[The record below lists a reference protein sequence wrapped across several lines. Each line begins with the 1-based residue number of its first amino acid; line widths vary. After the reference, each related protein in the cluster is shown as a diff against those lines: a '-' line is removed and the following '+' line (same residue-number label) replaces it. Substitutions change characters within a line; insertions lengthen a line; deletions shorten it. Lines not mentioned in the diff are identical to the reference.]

1 MKLNIKHVMIVLRKE
16 IKDLIRD
23 RRTIISSIVLPM
35 ILIPVVNIVM
45 GGGIQKFEKQINENV
60 TVALSQSSNTAE
72 ARELVRDR
80 ILSKN
85 PNLVLV
91 DTDDPVKALEND
103 DVRCIIELES
113 SYAENLKEGKPIR
126 ITLQYDESKTR
137 SQAAADIVARA
148 VEKFSTEVI
157 EERITSL
164 GLDPSILRPVYVER
178 VNIAPNEKGNN
189 MMLEMMLPF
198 MIAMLVAIGGIPAAT
213 DLVAGEKERNTFE
226 PLLTTM
232 PDRGSLLL
240 GKYFAVTLFSFVSL
254 IAILAGLFIGYMLN
268 PNSLT
273 MGVDT
278 GLEGITLDP
287 LAVALALLITIALGM
302 TFSGIQI
309 ALSTIAKSYKEA
321 QTYMSFLILATMMP
335 GYAMMFMQAADMSPV
350 MFALPVMNT
359 VAAFKMILGGRID
372 YFNLV
377 LALVTSVVFVALTL
391 AFAASLFKKEKVMFR
406 N

>member
-1 MKLNIKHVMIVLRKE
+1 MKLKHVMIVLRKE

-23 RRTIISSIVLPM
+23 RRTIISSIVIPM
-35 ILIPVVNIVM
+35 ILIPLVNIVM
-45 GGGIQKFEKQINENV
+45 GGGIQKFEQDMNENV

-72 ARELVRDR
+72 IRELVRDR

-85 PNLVLV
+85 PNIILV
-91 DTDDPVKALEND
+91 DTDDPVKALENNEI
-103 DVRCIIELES
+103 RCIIELES
-113 SYAENLKEGKPIR
+113 SYKEKLEEGKPIR
-126 ITLQYDESKTR
+126 VTLQYDESKSK
-137 SQAAADIVARA
+137 SQAAADIVAWA
-148 VEKFSTEVI
+148 VDEFSAEVI
-157 EERITSL
+157 EERIIAL
-164 GLDPSILRPVYVER
+164 GLDPAILQPVQIER
-178 VNIAPNEKGNN
+178 MNIAPNDKGNN

-198 MIAMLVAIGGIPAAT
+198 LISMLVAIGGIPAAT

-240 GKYFAVTLFSFVSL
+240 GKYLAVTLFSFVSL
-254 IAILAGLFIGYMLN
+254 IAIMAGLSIGYMIN

-273 MGVDT
+273 IGVDE
-278 GLEGITLDP
+278 GLKGITLEP
-287 LAVALALLITIALGM
+287 LAVVLALLITIALGM

-321 QTYMSFLILATMMP
+321 QTYLSFLMLATMIP
-335 GYAMMFMQAADMSPV
+335 GYATMFMQASDLSPV

-359 VAAFKMILGGRID
+359 VVAFKMVLSGSIN

-377 LALVTSVVFVALTL
+377 LALATSIVFVALIL
-391 AFAASLFKKEKVMFR
+391 AFAASLFKKEKVLFR

>member
-1 MKLNIKHVMIVLRKE
+1 MKLKHVMIVLRKE

-23 RRTIISSIVLPM
+23 RRTIISSIVIPM
-35 ILIPVVNIVM
+35 ILIPLVNIVM
-45 GGGIQKFEKQINENV
+45 GGGIQKFEQDMNENV

-72 ARELVRDR
+72 IRELVRDR

-85 PNLVLV
+85 PNIILV
-91 DTDDPVKALEND
+91 DTDDPVKALENNEI
-103 DVRCIIELES
+103 RCIIELES
-113 SYAENLKEGKPIR
+113 SYKEKLEEGKPIR
-126 ITLQYDESKTR
+126 VTLQYDESKSK
-137 SQAAADIVARA
+137 SQAAADIVAWA
-148 VEKFSTEVI
+148 VDEFSAEVI
-157 EERITSL
+157 EERITAL
-164 GLDPSILRPVYVER
+164 GLDPAILQPVQIER
-178 VNIAPNEKGNN
+178 MNIAPNDKGNN

-198 MIAMLVAIGGIPAAT
+198 LISMLVAIGGIPAAT
-213 DLVAGEKERNTFE
+213 DIVAGEKERNTFE

-240 GKYFAVTLFSFVSL
+240 GKYLAVTLFSFVSL
-254 IAILAGLFIGYMLN
+254 VAIMAGLSTGYMIN

-273 MGVDT
+273 MGVDE
-278 GLEGITLDP
+278 GLKGITLEP
-287 LAVALALLITIALGM
+287 LAVVLALLITIALGM

-321 QTYMSFLILATMMP
+321 QTYLSFLMLATMIP
-335 GYAMMFMQAADMSPV
+335 GYATMFMQASDLSPV
-350 MFALPVMNT
+350 MFVLPVMNT
-359 VAAFKMILGGRID
+359 VAAFKMVLSGSIN

-377 LALVTSVVFVALTL
+377 LALATSIVFVALTL